1 MHVITK
7 GKKCAPFRGR
17 RRRRENKGTKARLK
31 FFFSFLTSS
40 NKFRPSFLHHVHRRE
55 RSLVRIFEGL
65 FVGIRLPLLYFGLD
79 TRADES

>member
-1 MHVITK
+1 MRTV
-7 GKKCAPFRGR
+7 R
-17 RRRRENKGTKARLK
+17 RKEGGGNKGTKARRK

-40 NKFRPSFLHHVHRRE
+40 NKFRPSFLHHRRE
-55 RSLVRIFEGL
+55 RLLVRIFEGL